1 MEGEQPEGMEIEE
14 GGMEEISEG
23 SLVIIGDQLR
33 RDNQPNICIKT
44 KKKMNTEKDCT
55 ALDQGDDNHSHMLTS
70 QIGIAQTMEVV
81 SSDKFTVAMAL
92 LSAASRDG
100 DGGG

>member
-44 KKKMNTEKDCT
+44 KK
-55 ALDQGDDNHSHMLTS
+55 
-70 QIGIAQTMEVV
+70 
-81 SSDKFTVAMAL
+81 
-92 LSAASRDG
+92 R
-100 DGGG
+100 